1 MGFYDTKAKFDSS
14 LINNMGGTGK
24 AFAYLGQSLSD
35 ISDAE
40 TKKLKEK
47 KDEEWKQ
54 KLYQD
59 SRADRKEDVDFR
71 NNNANRE
78 QSNFNTKM
86 NFVKEES
93 NREQKNHDA
102 KFDFEKGRIN
112 KADAEQQKKDSANIE
127 MADKYLMS
135 IGVNPNS
142 YSREAKLYNY
152 QQIEDRHT
160 DKSPFRYT
168 KTFNTA
174 DGLVNVFSNKNGEV
188 EMRPWVNP
196 STVNTSSSE
205 YAIGQNK
212 TIQRLLSKGNDVDID
227 NYEEYFKFK

>member
-59 SRADRKEDVDFR
+59 SRADRKEDIDFR

-78 QSNFNTKM
+78 QSNFNANMDFK
-86 NFVKEES
+86 KDEAK
-93 NREQKNHDA
+93 REQKNFNT
-102 KFDFEKGRIN
+102 KFDFQKEKIN
-112 KADAEQQKKDSANIE
+112 QSESKENDANTSKAKIMREYLNSNGVKTDGYSDKDLIYAGDIIEKTHSDKSDYKFSQIVYKDKEPFAMYKNTKGETKIEALFGGSTDVDGTNQREINEMKADKKYQDYLKKKHGSTATLNI
-127 MADKYLMS
+127 D
-135 IGVNPNS
+135 
-142 YSREAKLYNY
+142 
-152 QQIEDRHT
+152 
-160 DKSPFRYT
+160 
-168 KTFNTA
+168 
-174 DGLVNVFSNKNGEV
+174 
-188 EMRPWVNP
+188 
-196 STVNTSSSE
+196 
-205 YAIGQNK
+205 
-212 TIQRLLSKGNDVDID
+212 
-227 NYEEYFKFK
+227 